1 MVDGSSSTLNAAH
14 DPASPYFI
22 SPSENPGNALVTSLL
37 KGPNYPAWRR
47 AIITALRAKRKIRF
61 VDGTLARP
69 IDGSRDHFLWD
80 TCNSMV
86 MSWIYNSVVPE
97 IYDSIS
103 FFESARDIWV
113 DLEERYSQGNA
124 PRIHELKTQI
134 WSFRQGNDMTIAAY
148 YAHLRGL
155 WEELTAYSKVPTCSC
170 GATREIQVEKEEER
184 LHQFLFGLKDSYDT
198 LRDQL
203 LSMEPLLNKAY
214 ALLIR
219 GEKQKEVA
227 AVRTSQPEAAALAVK
242 PMIERANK
250 EIGSKERNKKY
261 FRCDH
266 CKKTGHTRDRC
277 FELIGYPSGWQSKDR
292 VKGRGNGAET
302 GSQHQGGVA
311 VNATTPLNTD
321 RISPIPGLSPTQ
333 YQQLIFLL
341 GQDKTQSVVNF
352 VLLQRLG
359 NTSCMDK

>member
-47 AIITALRAKRKIRF
+47 AIITALRAKRKIWF

-69 IDGSRDHFLWD
+69 IDGLRNHFLWD
-80 TCNSMV
+80 TCNSMM

-124 PRIHELKTQI
+124 HRIHELKTQI

-148 YAHLRGL
+148 YGHLRGL

-170 GATREIQVEKEEER
+170 GATREIQVEKEKER

-203 LSMEPLLNKAY
+203 LSMEPLSTVNKAY

-219 GEKQKEVA
+219 GEKQKKVI
-227 AVRTSQPEAAALAVK
+227 AVRTSQSEATALAVK
-242 PMIERANK
+242 PMTERANK

-261 FRCDH
+261 F
-266 CKKTGHTRDRC
+266 
-277 FELIGYPSGWQSKDR
+277 
-292 VKGRGNGAET
+292 
-302 GSQHQGGVA
+302 
-311 VNATTPLNTD
+311 
-321 RISPIPGLSPTQ
+321 
-333 YQQLIFLL
+333 
-341 GQDKTQSVVNF
+341 
-352 VLLQRLG
+352 
-359 NTSCMDK
+359 